1 VTHTATLTPAHAC
14 QPPVHAHYPLPADYL
29 TSPYCDCLLFL
40 VVCEV
45 LIDLKNFTYRIVLL
59 GYKTNVRL
67 MTVAFILENLR

>member
-1 VTHTATLTPAHAC
+1 M
-14 QPPVHAHYPLPADYL
+14 
-29 TSPYCDCLLFL
+29 LFL